1 MIPELLSELFLNESW
16 CTTFPE
22 FDLKDNECV
31 RKLNSKQKTVQLK
44 THFEIDMQPCRQHRN
59 GLLSV

>member
-1 MIPELLSELFLNESW
+1 MHI
-16 CTTFPE
+16 PE
-22 FDLKDNECV
+22 FDSKDNECA
-31 RKLNSKQKTVQLK
+31 RKLISKQKTVQLK